1 MSLEYKFDTQL
12 IIEGENLSEDKID
25 SYITNNIDGDC
36 LLLAGDENL
45 IRLHFHTNVPWKVIE
60 YCNSLGEIYD
70 IVIENMERQQA
81 GLKG

>member
-25 SYITNNIDGDC
+25 SYIRNNIDGDC

>member
-12 IIEGENLSEDKID
+12 IIEGDNLSEDKID

>member
-1 MSLEYKFDTQL
+1 M
-12 IIEGENLSEDKID
+12 
-25 SYITNNIDGDC
+25 
-36 LLLAGDENL
+36 LAGDENL

-60 YCNSLGEIYD
+60 CCDSLGEIYD

>member
-70 IVIENMERQQA
+70 IVIENIERYQA
-81 GLKG
+81 RFKG

>member
-36 LLLAGDENL
+36 LLVAGDENL

>member
-60 YCNSLGEIYD
+60 CCDSLGEIYD
-70 IVIENMERQQA
+70 IVIENIERYQA
-81 GLKG
+81 RFKG